1 MTTVSEALKARRSI
15 RAYLDKEVPGE
26 IVQGLLTDASRS
38 PSGGNLQPWYIHVAQ
53 GEKLEELKKIT
64 MQAMMENPT
73 GEGAEYDI
81 YPHPM
86 PEKYKK
92 RSQKTAAGLYELMGI
107 ARDDKEGRAMAM
119 ARNFSFFDAPVGLF
133 FSLDRFMAANQWAH
147 VGMYM
152 QSLALLAVERGLGTC
167 MQEAW
172 AVYSTTVRTF
182 LDLPED
188 RIFYCGMAL
197 GYVDTDAPVN
207 GLVTE
212 REPLENFATFL

>member
-1 MTTVSEALKARRSI
+1 MTTVSEALKTRRSI
-15 RAYLDKEVPGE
+15 RAFLDKQVPTE
-26 IVQGLLTDASRS
+26 ILQALLTDASRS
-38 PSGGNLQPWYIHVAQ
+38 PSGGNLQPWYIHVVQ
-53 GEKLEELKKIT
+53 GEKLEELKKTI
-64 MQAMMENPT
+64 MQVMMENPA

-86 PEKYKK
+86 PEKYKQ
-92 RSQKTAAGLYELMGI
+92 RSQKCAAGLYDIMGV
-107 ARDDKEGRAMAM
+107 ARDDKQGRAMAM

-133 FSLDRFMAANQWAH
+133 FSLDRFMAPNQWAH

-152 QSLALLAVERGLGTC
+152 QSLALLAVERGFGTC

-172 AVYSTTVRTF
+172 AVYNTTMRGF

-188 RIFYCGMAL
+188 RIFYCGMAV

-207 GLVTE
+207 DLITE
-212 REPLENFATFL
+212 REPLENFATFV